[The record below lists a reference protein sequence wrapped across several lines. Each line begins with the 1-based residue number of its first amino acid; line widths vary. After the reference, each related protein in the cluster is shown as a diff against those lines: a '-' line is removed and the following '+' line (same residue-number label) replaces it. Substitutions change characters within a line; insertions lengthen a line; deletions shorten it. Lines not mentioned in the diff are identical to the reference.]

1 MRVALIHATTTAVQ
15 PIEKAFLEMA
25 PEVELL
31 HFMDTGLLPMIQSS
45 GGLTPE
51 IINRFSRLL
60 NLAADSNIKCIQLTC
75 SAFNEVTDILQP
87 LYNVKL
93 FRSDEAMLD
102 GALIY
107 NKIGLVSTV
116 KETPIALTSYLKRK
130 KPDIEVEALVNTDA
144 IKLLFKGEVDRH
156 DQMVKEMIGGLENRV
171 EAIILSQYS
180 MAHIKDIQCKVPIL
194 TGPKASAQR
203 CLEYMLNMIK

>member
-15 PIEKAFLEMA
+15 PIARAFNEIA

-31 HFMDTGLLPMIQSS
+31 HFMDTGLLSMIQSN
-45 GGLTPE
+45 GGLSST

-60 NLAADSNIKCIQLTC
+60 NIAGESNVKCIQLTC
-75 SAFNEVTDILQP
+75 SAFNEVTTILQP
-87 LYNVKL
+87 LYDVKL

-102 GALIY
+102 EALKY

-130 KPDIEVEALVNTDA
+130 KPNIEVEFLANPEA
-144 IKLLFKGEVDRH
+144 IQLLFKGEVEKH
-156 DQMVKEMIGGLENRV
+156 DQLVKEMIERLENRV
-171 EAIILSQYS
+171 ETIILSQYS
-180 MAHIKDIQCKVPIL
+180 MAHLQNTACKVPIL
-194 TGPKASAQR
+194 SGPKASAQR
-203 CLEYMLNMIK
+203 CWEYLQN